1 MRETLYIRLRDADP
15 DAPVAH
21 ALVVD
26 AGPGAPPSV
35 FVRESPLREVAALGA
50 GRRVVAFVPGADVR
64 LTQVTVPARQPAKV
78 LQAAPFVLEDQF
90 AEDVETL
97 HFAIGA
103 RQADGTF
110 PIAAASLD
118 DMEGWLAP
126 FRNAGVS
133 IDALIPETL
142 ALPFDPKVWS
152 VLAEPRHMTVRTGI
166 CGGFCCLPEEFEIY
180 LQLADGGRAD
190 TSAEARGLRILMTQ
204 NAAAD
209 FTKLQRP
216 VELIAGFQ
224 HPLEALVRNLL
235 LAQSI
240 NLLQA
245 AYSQREQF
253 DRLWQ
258 PWRFAA
264 SIAAIAFVLGL
275 AVNGIEAAK
284 LKHAADAQDAANLE
298 RFHALFPNENK
309 NVNFLILL
317 GQKEQLM
324 RSAPVGGGLLFL
336 VQQIAQA
343 LTATPG
349 LTLKTLQFREG
360 ALFLNLGGTDLQ
372 LLEKLRAWFTAHGGA
387 RLDVQSADSGE
398 GGVQIL
404 IKLSAS

>member
-1 MRETLYIRLRDADP
+1 MRETLYLRLREL
-15 DAPVAH
+15 APSAVTAY
-21 ALVVD
+21 AITT
-26 AGPGAPPSV
+26 GPEASASV
-35 FVRESPLREVAALGA
+35 FVREAPLADVIAQAH
-50 GRRVVAFVPGADVR
+50 GRRVIAFVSGADVR
-64 LTQVTVPARQPAKV
+64 MSQVRVPARQPAKV

-97 HFAIGA
+97 HFAIGS
-103 RQADGTF
+103 RQPDGTF
-110 PIAAASLD
+110 PVAAASLD

-142 ALPFDPKVWS
+142 ALPLESTVWS
-152 VLAEPRHMTVRTGI
+152 VLAERRHMTVRTGI
-166 CGGFCCLPEEFEIY
+166 CCGFCCLPEEFEIY
-180 LQLADGGRAD
+180 LQLADVGRAD
-190 TSAEARGLRILMTQ
+190 PASAVQGLRILMTQ

-224 HPLEALVRNLL
+224 HPLEALVCNLP

-264 SIAAIAFVLGL
+264 TIAAIAFVLGL
-275 AVNGIEAAK
+275 AVNGIEAAR

-317 GQKEQLM
+317 AQKEQLM
-324 RSAPVGGGLLFL
+324 RSAPASGGLLFL

-343 LTATPG
+343 LAATPG

-372 LLEKLRAWFTAHGGA
+372 LLEKLRAWFTTHGGA
-387 RLDVQSADSGE
+387 RLEVQSADAGE